1 MLVGGIDGIQMHAEG
16 HRTIELESVYKGCKY
31 TLTLNDIL
39 YIPRNKNNLISLR
52 CWKAAGGKYAACH
65 RKLTLTTKSGTHI
78 A

>member
-1 MLVGGIDGIQMHAEG
+1 MLVGGIGGIQMHAEG

-52 CWKAAGGKYAACH
+52 CWEAAGGKYAACH
-65 RKLTLTTKSGTHI
+65 GKLTFTTKSGTHI
-78 A
+78 T